1 MHLLFYDCN
10 LNTLRLAQ
18 RSGVNRVAEAVK
30 RLTTE
35 PAEFFG
41 LDVGSLALGAQ
52 ADVVLINPDM
62 LAKHDVNAQR
72 KKIWNDKFQNEVMV
86 NRSDG
91 VVEQVYIA
99 GQLAWEDGNSYGEV
113 LGKHRLGRA
122 LRVKRKA

>member
-1 MHLLFYDCN
+1 
-10 LNTLRLAQ
+10 
-18 RSGVNRVAEAVK
+18 
-30 RLTTE
+30 
-35 PAEFFG
+35 
-41 LDVGSLALGAQ
+41 
-52 ADVVLINPDM
+52 M

-122 LRVKRKA
+122 LRVKRNA